1 VVWHELLEALDRT
14 SLRDYAALSRRMPI
28 LALMSLADWTGGRPG
43 AALADGCIFV
53 DADLQCLPEIV
64 RLAAAGYWTA
74 PDSLVGPQR
83 DGLRRRQAV
92 RALNREQLQVLG
104 QLAEGLT
111 NREIARRLRL
121 SEPTVKKLVHEVI
134 ARLGLA
140 NRTQAAVMALSV
152 SLGLEANGRERKFDP
167 QASCPT

>member
-1 VVWHELLEALDRT
+1 
-14 SLRDYAALSRRMPI
+14 
-28 LALMSLADWTGGRPG
+28 
-43 AALADGCIFV
+43 
-53 DADLQCLPEIV
+53 
-64 RLAAAGYWTA
+64 
-74 PDSLVGPQR
+74 
-83 DGLRRRQAV
+83 V